1 MNLCFGVTCNSRPG
15 IRKADCCI
23 EKQTAELKSRFCIQG
38 HFQFASNLVRS
49 SMSLKC
55 AIGDITG
62 NVANARELRI
72 RLILMMLEEFGKTQ

>member
-1 MNLCFGVTCNSRPG
+1 
-15 IRKADCCI
+15 
-23 EKQTAELKSRFCIQG
+23 
-38 HFQFASNLVRS
+38 
-49 SMSLKC
+49 MSLKC

>member
-1 MNLCFGVTCNSRPG
+1 M
-15 IRKADCCI
+15 
-23 EKQTAELKSRFCIQG
+23 EKQSFVLKSRFCIQG

-62 NVANARELRI
+62 NVANARELSI